1 MNGKGNF
8 DKTYIA
14 PKTVRPDDKLK
25 IGKDFKSGPEKE
37 SNIQREAR
45 LKKGLPEF
53 NKYPVTRPVKWS
65 NMPHNLKSR

>member
-1 MNGKGNF
+1 MNSKGNF

-14 PKTVRPDDKLK
+14 PKTVRPLDKLQ

-37 SNIQREAR
+37 SNIVREAR

-53 NKYPVTRPVKWS
+53 NKYSVARPVKWS
-65 NMPHNLKSR
+65 NLPHNLKSR